1 MRILIVEDSP
11 LVRKMYG
18 MVFPKRDH
26 ELSTAENGRLALER
40 LDAAPEGFDLILLDL
55 RMRDMNGVEFIEEV
69 KRRGGTS
76 GQIPIIL
83 TTVEPDSSDLMHRAK
98 ALGVNAIVK
107 KPWKP
112 QDLRDVIQVVTREG
126 IR

>member
-26 ELSTAENGRLALER
+26 ELTNAENGRLALER
-40 LDAAPEGFDLILLDL
+40 LEASPDGFDLILLDL
-55 RMRDMNGVEFIEEV
+55 RMPDMNGVEFIEEV
-69 KRRGGTS
+69 KRRAGAT

-83 TTVEPDSSDLMHRAK
+83 TTVEPDGSEMMQRAK
-98 ALGVNAIVK
+98 TLGVSAIVK

-112 QDLRDVIQVVTREG
+112 QDLRDVIQIVTRAG